1 MTEPGAAPAAPAPLP
16 PELADT
22 SVWARKGRLGLEWFG
37 TAITEGR
44 VAVCDMVAME
54 LLWSARD
61 HADFLMIETALTACP
76 WFEIEPADWAQ
87 ARRVSRELA
96 ARGPLDHRQVG
107 TPDLLIAAVAAR
119 NGLTLVHYD
128 SDYDTIASVTR
139 QPTRWAAPRGSVS

>member
-1 MTEPGAAPAAPAPLP
+1 MTEPGSVPAAPAPP
-16 PELADT
+16 PLELADT

-44 VAVCDMVAME
+44 IAVCDMVVME

-61 HADFLMIETALTACP
+61 YADFVMTETALTACP
-76 WFEIEPADWAQ
+76 WFEIEPVDWVE

-96 ARGPLDHRQVG
+96 ARGPLHHRQVG

-128 SDYDTIASVTR
+128 SDYDTIASVTK
-139 QPTRWAAPRGSVS
+139 QPTRWAAPRGSAS